1 MRRFAKVCGLTLFI
15 VLLASPTHAAPVDF
29 FATLSGDAEIPPTGS
44 SATGTAHVTFDNVAH
59 TLVVQASFA
68 GLGSPDIAAHIHCCV
83 TQPANTG
90 VATVMPAFPMF
101 PLNVTSGNYMSLTPL
116 NTLDL
121 TTYNPAFVSANGGT
135 AASAEAALFNGMVSG
150 QSYFNIHTTTFT
162 GGEIRGILHTP
173 EPGTLLLLS
182 VGLTGLARRLWRRR
196 PVA

>member
-1 MRRFAKVCGLTLFI
+1 MRRFAKFCGLTLFI

-68 GLGSPDIAAHIHCCV
+68 GLSTPDIAAHIHCCV
-83 TQPANTG
+83 PQPGNTG
-90 VATVMPAFPMF
+90 VATVMPAFPAF

-121 TTYNPAFVSANGGT
+121 TTYNSAFVSANGGT
-135 AASAEAALFNGMVSG
+135 AASAEAALFNGMVAG
-150 QSYFNIHTTTFT
+150 Q
-162 GGEIRGILHTP
+162 
-173 EPGTLLLLS
+173 
-182 VGLTGLARRLWRRR
+182 
-196 PVA
+196 

>member
-1 MRRFAKVCGLTLFI
+1 MRRFAKFCGLTLFI

-68 GLGSPDIAAHIHCCV
+68 GLSTPDIAAHIHCCV
-83 TQPANTG
+83 PQPGNTG
-90 VATVMPAFPMF
+90 VATVMPAFPAF

-121 TTYNPAFVSANGGT
+121 TTYNSAFVSANGGT
-135 AASAEAALFNGMVSG
+135 AASAEAALFNGMVAG
-150 QSYFNIHTTTFT
+150 QSYFNIHTAQFA
-162 GGEIRGILHTP
+162 GGEIRGILVTP

-182 VGLTGLARRLWRRR
+182 VGLTGLAHHLRRKRRR
-196 PVA
+196 A